1 MPADLVDTI
10 EALEAALY
18 RDSIPYTSTA
28 ILTRQSCRKVR
39 ESLTEAIDTFL
50 LGNTEE

>member
-1 MPADLVDTI
+1 MPTDLVDTI

-28 ILTRQSCRKVR
+28 ILTRNSCAKVR
-39 ESLTEAIDTFL
+39 ESLAEALDTFL
-50 LGNTEE
+50 YGNTEE

>member
-1 MPADLVDTI
+1 MHTDLVDTI

-28 ILTRQSCRKVR
+28 ILTRQSCRKIR
-39 ESLTEAIDTFL
+39 ESLAEALDTFL
-50 LGNTEE
+50 IGNTEE